1 MDMATLLKIL
11 RAISPPR
18 NAGFCRQRAVAAS
31 QTCCRL
37 KAAFRILTLLVA
49 AMFLALPGRG
59 ETTNE
64 FRKTL
69 AQVVLTED
77 TDAQIEL
84 TKQLIG
90 STDELVARALTAW
103 RMSELYV
110 HTTADGE
117 KIPLV
122 LDNQRDSAGQ
132 AKGIRI
138 SDGQFLTD
146 AAGQPLKF
154 TAAELTPADSS
165 SRLRRTI
172 RTTLDLFAIA
182 NPMPRM
188 RRDAIVK
195 LGQEQN
201 AEHLPHFEARL
212 KIETDAEVKR
222 ALNEAI
228 HLTHMADADATVR
241 NAAIAALGEMNSINA
256 LQFIKQLQT
265 AAKQDSTKFGDETL
279 RRTGAAIGK
288 IETHLWWGTVAG
300 TAFRGLSLASVL
312 LIAALGLAITFGLMG
327 VINMAHGEVM
337 AVGSYTAFMVQG
349 LFGTGLMFSLFGK
362 PVSIKG
368 WGLTG
373 WGFDSYF
380 AVALV
385 ASFITAA
392 LVGLLLE
399 RGIIRFLYKRPLE
412 SLLATW
418 GVSLVLQQIF
428 RHTFGAANVQVD
440 SPSYLSGS
448 FTFHGS
454 PVGFNRIF
462 VIGFAIA
469 IVYGTYLLLTKTSL
483 GLQIRAVMQNRAM
496 ASCVGV
502 RTDRVNMMTFA
513 LGSGLAGMAG
523 CCMSQI
529 ANVGPSLGQSYIVDC
544 FMIVVLGGVGNI
556 VGTVTASLGVGVTNQ
571 ILEPWLGA
579 VLGKIIVLGA
589 IILFLQWRPNG
600 IFVTKSRSLDG

>member
-1 MDMATLLKIL
+1 MLDVFRPAKSSTRKVAFGHILPLLI
-11 RAISPPR
+11 A
-18 NAGFCRQRAVAAS
+18 
-31 QTCCRL
+31 
-37 KAAFRILTLLVA
+37 AAF
-49 AMFLALPGRG
+49 FALPARG
-59 ETTNE
+59 QSTNDY
-64 FRKTL
+64 RQVLT
-69 AQVVLTED
+69 QVVLAED
-77 TDAQIEL
+77 ADAQIEL
-84 TKQLIG
+84 TKKLIG
-90 STDELVARALTAW
+90 STDELVSHALTSW
-103 RMSELYV
+103 RMGELYIL
-110 HTTADGE
+110 TAEDGS
-117 KIPLV
+117 KTPLV
-122 LDNQRDSAGQ
+122 LDNQLDSDGK
-132 AKGIRI
+132 AKGIRL
-138 SDGQFLTD
+138 SDGQFLKD
-146 AAGQPLKF
+146 DVGKPLLF
-154 TAAELTPADSS
+154 LATELTPADTTSK
-165 SRLRRTI
+165 LRKAI
-172 RTTLDLFAIA
+172 KTTLDLFAIG
-182 NPMPRM
+182 NPMPAM
-188 RRDAIVK
+188 RRDAITK
-195 LGQEQN
+195 LGQDQN
-201 AEHLPHFEARL
+201 SDYLPHFEARL
-212 KIETDAEVKR
+212 KIETDPEVQR
-222 ALNEAI
+222 ALHEAI
-228 HLTHMADADATVR
+228 HLTRLADE
-241 NAAIAALGEMNSINA
+241 NAATRVAAIEALGEMNSINS
-256 LQFIKQLQT
+256 LEFLKQLQA
-265 AAKQDSTKFGDETL
+265 AAKKTSTKYDSET
-279 RRTGAAIGK
+279 RRALGASITAIENH
-288 IETHLWWGTVAG
+288 IRLGTVVG

-349 LFGTGLMFSLFGK
+349 IFGGGLLFSLFGK
-362 PVSIKG
+362 PISIKG
-368 WGLTG
+368 FGFTG
-373 WGFDSYF
+373 GGFDCYF
-380 AVALV
+380 VVALA
-385 ASFITAA
+385 ASFVTAA
-392 LVGLLLE
+392 LVGLALE

-440 SPSYLSGS
+440 SPAFLSGS
-448 FTFHGS
+448 FTYNGS
-454 PVGFNRIF
+454 PIGFNRIF

-571 ILEPWLGA
+571 ILEPWMGA
-579 VLGKIIVLGA
+579 VLGKIIVLAA